1 MVDTVDEV
9 APQETAETET
19 ETDSLIDLGEII
31 ESSGLS
37 GQFIDNAESET
48 EEVAEEELETTEEP
62 EEILESPENLEEEE
76 KPEDSEGVKK
86 RIGKLV
92 EAKNAALAEV
102 EILKAELES
111 ATGAKEAPMPV
122 RSENLDRFSDVENM
136 QQLQQREASAEHLRE
151 WLLENPD
158 GGDYT
163 DMAGETHDVEYD
175 QARKLMVET
184 DRDLRKNIPKVAA
197 RLVEK
202 QKQNQIALQT
212 FKWMSNQGSAESK
225 EVEKLLTNNSHLASY
240 VKTDPFGLITLGYA
254 VEGFKAYRENAVKAK
269 AGKQPTAPNLPTAPS
284 RSQRTVV
291 KSKGKGKEALLRKAA
306 SGEIDDAASY
316 IESLL

>member
-1 MVDTVDEV
+1 MVDTINEV
-9 APQETAETET
+9 APQETAETES
-19 ETDSLIDLGEII
+19 DSLIDLGEII

-37 GQFIDNAESET
+37 EQFIDNVESET
-48 EEVAEEELETTEEP
+48 EEVAEEEQEAIEES
-62 EEILESPENLEEEE
+62 EEISEATEYTEVEE

-102 EILKAELES
+102 EILKAELEN
-111 ATGAKEAPMPV
+111 TAKVEQAPKPV
-122 RSENLDRFSDVENM
+122 QAQGVDRFSDVENM

-158 GGDYT
+158 GGEYE
-163 DMAGETHDVEYD
+163 DMVGETHDVEYD

-184 DRDLRKNIPKVAA
+184 DRDLRKNIPKTAS

-202 QKQNQIALQT
+202 QKQSQIAIQT
-212 FKWMSNQGSAESK
+212 FKWMSNQGSAESQ
-225 EVEKLLTNNSHLASY
+225 EVEKLLTNNSHLADY

-269 AGKQPTAPNLPTAPS
+269 AGKQPTAPSLPTAPS
-284 RSQRTVV
+284 RSQRSVV
-291 KSKGKGKEALLRKAA
+291 KAKGKGKDALLKKAA
-306 SGEIDDAASY
+306 SGDIDDAASY

>member
-1 MVDTVDEV
+1 MVDTVNEV
-9 APQETAETET
+9 APQETAET

-48 EEVAEEELETTEEP
+48 EEVAEEELETAEEP
-62 EEILESPENLEEEE
+62 EEILESPEYLEEEE

-111 ATGAKEAPMPV
+111 TAGAKEAPMPV
-122 RSENLDRFSDVENM
+122 KSENLDRFSDVDNM
-136 QQLQQREASAEHLRE
+136 QQLQQREESAEHLRE

-202 QKQNQIALQT
+202 QKQSQLALQT

-225 EVEKLLTNNSHLASY
+225 EVEKLLTNNSHLANY

-269 AGKQPTAPNLPTAPS
+269 TGKQPTAPNLPTAPS

-291 KSKGKGKEALLRKAA
+291 KSKGKGKEALLKKAA

>member
-1 MVDTVDEV
+1 MVDTIHEV

-19 ETDSLIDLGEII
+19 ESLIDLGEII

-37 GQFIDNAESET
+37 EQFIDNAESET
-48 EEVAEEELETTEEP
+48 EEVAEEEQEAVEETDETLEVSEYS
-62 EEILESPENLEEEE
+62 EIEEE
-76 KPEDSEGVKK
+76 KPEDSDGVKK

-102 EILKAELES
+102 EVLKAELNNVTKSKES
-111 ATGAKEAPMPV
+111 PKVVGDDSLEK
-122 RSENLDRFSDVENM
+122 FSDIENM
-136 QQLQQREASAEHLRE
+136 KQLEDREASAEHLRE

-163 DMAGETHDVEYD
+163 DLAGQDHEVEYE

-184 DRDLRKNIPKVAA
+184 DRDLRKNIPKVASV
-197 RLVEK
+197 LIEK

-212 FKWMSNQGSAESK
+212 FKWMADQSSTETQ
-225 EVEKLLTNNSHLASY
+225 EVEKILQNNPNLAKF
-240 VKTDPFGLITLGYA
+240 VKTDPHGLTTIGYA
-254 VEGFKAYRENAVKAK
+254 VEGFKAVRANLAK
-269 AGKQPTAPNLPTAPS
+269 QQAGKQPTAPIVPTAPS
-284 RSQRTVV
+284 RSKRNVV
-291 KSKGKGKEALLRKAA
+291 KSKGKAKDALLKKAA
-306 SGEIDDAASY
+306 SGDIDDAASY

>member
-1 MVDTVDEV
+1 MVDTINEV
-9 APQETAETET
+9 APQETAETES
-19 ETDSLIDLGEII
+19 DSLIDLGEII

-37 GQFIDNAESET
+37 EQFIDNVESET
-48 EEVAEEELETTEEP
+48 EEVAEEEQEAIEESEEMSEATEYTEV
-62 EEILESPENLEEEE
+62 EE

-102 EILKAELES
+102 EILKAELEN
-111 ATGAKEAPMPV
+111 TAKVEQAPKPV
-122 RSENLDRFSDVENM
+122 QAQGVDRFSDVENM

-158 GGDYT
+158 GGEYE
-163 DMAGETHDVEYD
+163 DMVGETHDVEYD

-184 DRDLRKNIPKVAA
+184 DRDLRKNIPKTAS

-202 QKQNQIALQT
+202 QKQSQIAIQT
-212 FKWMSNQGSAESK
+212 FKWMSNQGSAESQ
-225 EVEKLLTNNSHLASY
+225 EVEKLLTNNSHLADY

-269 AGKQPTAPNLPTAPS
+269 AGKQPTAPSLPTAPS
-284 RSQRTVV
+284 RSQRSVV
-291 KSKGKGKEALLRKAA
+291 KAKGKGKDALLKKAA
-306 SGEIDDAASY
+306 SGDIDDAASY

>member
-1 MVDTVDEV
+1 MVDTINEV

-37 GQFIDNAESET
+37 EQFIDNAESET
-48 EEVAEEELETTEEP
+48 EEVAEEELETSEEP
-62 EEILESPENLEEEE
+62 EQILQSTELSGEEE
-76 KPEDSEGVKK
+76 KPEDSDGVKK

-92 EAKNAALAEV
+92 EAKNVALAEV
-102 EILKAELES
+102 EILKAELEN
-111 ATGAKEAPMPV
+111 TAKAKQTSMPV
-122 RSENLDRFSDVENM
+122 KSENFDRLSDVENM
-136 QQLQQREASAEHLRE
+136 QQLQEREVSAEHLRE

-202 QKQNQIALQT
+202 QKQSQIAMQT
-212 FKWMSNQGSAESK
+212 FKWMSNQGSAESQ
-225 EVEKLLTNNSHLASY
+225 EVEKLLINNSHLANY
-240 VKTDPFGLITLGYA
+240 VKSDPFGLITLGYA
-254 VEGFKAYRENAVKAK
+254 VEGFKAYKENAAKAK
-269 AGKQPTAPNLPTAPS
+269 ASKQPTAPSLPTAPS

-291 KSKGKGKEALLRKAA
+291 KSKGKGKEALLKKAA
-306 SGEIDDAASY
+306 SGEVDDAASY

>member
-1 MVDTVDEV
+1 MVDTIDEV
-9 APQETAETET
+9 APQETAET

-37 GQFIDNAESET
+37 EQFIDNAESET
-48 EEVAEEELETTEEP
+48 EEVAEEEQEAVEETDDTLEVSEYSEIEED
-62 EEILESPENLEEEE
+62 
-76 KPEDSEGVKK
+76 KPEDSDGVKK

-102 EILKAELES
+102 EVLKAELEN
-111 ATGAKEAPMPV
+111 TAKLKESTNEV
-122 RSENLDRFSDVENM
+122 RQDNLGRFGDVENM
-136 QQLQQREASAEHLRE
+136 KQLQEREASAEHLRE

-163 DMAGETHDVEYD
+163 DMIGDTHEVEYD

-184 DRDLRKNIPKVAA
+184 DRDLRKNIPKVAQK
-197 RLVEK
+197 LIEK
-202 QKQNQIALQT
+202 QNQNQIAMQT
-212 FKWMSNQGSAESK
+212 FKWMSDISSTESQ
-225 EVEKLLTNNSHLASY
+225 EVEKILLNNPNLANF
-240 VKTDPFGLITLGYA
+240 VKTDPHGLTTIGYA
-254 VEGFKAYRENAVKAK
+254 VEGFKAVRANLAKQK
-269 AGKQPTAPNLPTAPS
+269 AGKQKTAPTIPTTPNRAK
-284 RSQRTVV
+284 RNVV
-291 KSKGKGKEALLRKAA
+291 KSSGKGKDALLKKAA

>member
-1 MVDTVDEV
+1 MVDTINEV
-9 APQETAETET
+9 APQETAETES
-19 ETDSLIDLGEII
+19 DSLIDLGEII

-37 GQFIDNAESET
+37 EQFIDNAESET
-48 EEVAEEELETTEEP
+48 DEVAEEEQEAIEES
-62 EEILESPENLEEEE
+62 EEISEATEYTEVEE

-102 EILKAELES
+102 EILKAEL
-111 ATGAKEAPMPV
+111 ANTAKVEQAPPPV
-122 RSENLDRFSDVENM
+122 QAQGVDRFSDVENM

-163 DMAGETHDVEYD
+163 DLGGETHDVEYD

-184 DRDLRKNIPKVAA
+184 DRDLRKNIPKTAS
-197 RLVEK
+197 RLMEK
-202 QKQNQIALQT
+202 QKQSQIAMQT
-212 FKWMSNQGSAESK
+212 FKWMSNQGSAESQ
-225 EVEKLLTNNSHLASY
+225 EVEKILTNNSHLANY

-269 AGKQPTAPNLPTAPS
+269 AGKQPTAPSLPTAPS
-284 RSQRTVV
+284 RSQRSVV
-291 KSKGKGKEALLRKAA
+291 KAKGKGKDALLKKAA
-306 SGEIDDAASY
+306 SGDIDDAASY

>member
-1 MVDTVDEV
+1 MVDTISEV
-9 APQETAETET
+9 APQETAETES
-19 ETDSLIDLGEII
+19 DSLIDLGEII

-37 GQFIDNAESET
+37 EQFIDNAESET
-48 EEVAEEELETTEEP
+48 DEVAEEEQEAIEES
-62 EEILESPENLEEEE
+62 EEISEATEYTEVEE

-102 EILKAELES
+102 EILKAEL
-111 ATGAKEAPMPV
+111 ANTAKVEQAPKPV
-122 RSENLDRFSDVENM
+122 QAQGVDRFSDVENM

-158 GGDYT
+158 GGEYE
-163 DMAGETHDVEYD
+163 DMVGETHDVEYD

-184 DRDLRKNIPKVAA
+184 DRDLRKNIPKTAS

-202 QKQNQIALQT
+202 QKQSQIAIQT
-212 FKWMSNQGSAESK
+212 FKWMSNQGSAESQ
-225 EVEKLLTNNSHLASY
+225 EVEKLLTNNSHLADY

-269 AGKQPTAPNLPTAPS
+269 AGKQPTAPSLPTAPS
-284 RSQRTVV
+284 RSQRSVV
-291 KSKGKGKEALLRKAA
+291 KAKGKGKDALLKKAA
-306 SGEIDDAASY
+306 SGDIDDAASY

>member
-1 MVDTVDEV
+1 MVDTINEV
-9 APQETAETET
+9 APQETAETES
-19 ETDSLIDLGEII
+19 DSLIDLGEII

-37 GQFIDNAESET
+37 EQFIDNVESET
-48 EEVAEEELETTEEP
+48 EEVAEEEQEAIEES
-62 EEILESPENLEEEE
+62 EEISEATEYTEVEE

-102 EILKAELES
+102 EILKAELEN
-111 ATGAKEAPMPV
+111 TAKVEQAPKPV
-122 RSENLDRFSDVENM
+122 QAQGVDRFSDVENM

-158 GGDYT
+158 GGEYE
-163 DMAGETHDVEYD
+163 DMIGETHDVEYD

-184 DRDLRKNIPKVAA
+184 DRDLRKNIPKTAS

-202 QKQNQIALQT
+202 QKQSQIAIQT
-212 FKWMSNQGSAESK
+212 FKWMSNQGSAESQ
-225 EVEKLLTNNSHLASY
+225 EVEKLLTNNSHLADY

-269 AGKQPTAPNLPTAPS
+269 AGKQPTAPSLPTAPS
-284 RSQRTVV
+284 RSQRSVV
-291 KSKGKGKEALLRKAA
+291 KAKGKGKDALLKKAA
-306 SGEIDDAASY
+306 SGDIDDAASY